1 METTKQ
7 NTSIHIIG
15 AGISGLIT
23 AIVLEKHGF
32 SPVIIETSNN
42 VGGRVKTDIID
53 GYQLDRGF
61 QVLLTA
67 YPAAKKYLD
76 YNSLELQKLTPG
88 AVIFNKK
95 GKSTIGDPTRKL
107 NLLLP
112 TIFSSV
118 GSIADKLKIF
128 ALNNLLKRKP
138 IDAIFNEKTQSTLS
152 FLKEKGFSNDIIT
165 SFFKPFFSGIFLED
179 KLATPSIMFEFIYKM
194 FGNGYA
200 AIPKA
205 GMQAIPDQL
214 RGKLKN
220 TQFIFN
226 SKVINVTDNTI
237 TLADGTNL
245 KSDIIVV
252 ATEANKLLNSNTP
265 KTQWKS
271 CDTLY
276 FKVKKKTIQQPIIG
290 LIADETSLINNI
302 FFHTSIKTNT
312 DTNKE
317 LLSVTI
323 VKQHELSEEALIKKV
338 TSELKE
344 LCGIE
349 DISFLKRY
357 EISKALPK
365 LSEVSYN
372 MPNDEIKAGDHIFL
386 SGDTLVNGSLNAAM
400 ISGEQTALKIIDMI
414 NNSN

>member
-1 METTKQ
+1 METTKL

-23 AIVLEKHGF
+23 ATVLEKHGF
-32 SPVIIETSNN
+32 SPVIIEASNN

-76 YNSLELQKLTPG
+76 YSSLELQKLTPG

-107 NLLLP
+107 SLLLP

-118 GSIADKLKIF
+118 SSIADKLKIF
-128 ALNNLLKRKP
+128 ALNNSLKRKP

-152 FLKEKGFSNDIIT
+152 FLKEKGFSNNIIA

-214 RGKLKN
+214 RAKLKN

-226 SKVINVTDNTI
+226 SKVTSITDNTI

-245 KSDIIVV
+245 KSEIIVV

-312 DTNKE
+312 DVNEE

-344 LCGIE
+344 LCGIKN
-349 DISFLKRY
+349 ISFLKRY

-372 MPNDEIKAGDHIFL
+372 MPKDEIKVNDHIFL

>member
-32 SPVIIETSNN
+32 SPVIIEASNN

-76 YNSLELQKLTPG
+76 YNSLDLQKLTPG
-88 AVIFNKK
+88 AVVFNKK

-128 ALNNLLKRKP
+128 TLNNSLKQKP

-152 FLKEKGFSNDIIT
+152 FLREKGFSNNIIA

-200 AIPKA
+200 AIPKD

-226 SKVINVTDNTI
+226 SKVTSITDNTI
-237 TLADGTNL
+237 TLADSTNL

-252 ATEANKLLNSNTP
+252 ATEASKLLNLNTP

-276 FKVKKKTIQQPIIG
+276 FKVKKKTIQQPIIV

-312 DTNKE
+312 DSNEE

-338 TSELKE
+338 TIELKE

-365 LSEVSYN
+365 LSEVSYD
-372 MPNDEIKAGDHIFL
+372 MPNDKIKVSDHIFL

-400 ISGEQTALKIIDMI
+400 ISGEQTALKIVDML